1 MAVDAQINF
10 RVDEFQFFGHFHNQ
24 VGQIVNGGAAVF
36 GFAAAEHQAL
46 AVVALL
52 NAAVQIGVLVQ
63 RNEKFGKEFRGGFA
77 SQPAGFQ
84 VFFIKR
90 IEVLVHSAESELVV
104 VGHVEN

>member
-1 MAVDAQINF
+1 MLRKTKAAFGQFTAEFEQVVRRMAVDAQINF

-84 VFFIKR
+84 VF
-90 IEVLVHSAESELVV
+90 S
-104 VGHVEN
+104 